1 MYIVV
6 QHSISDPVNFLKHA
20 EAANA
25 KMPPA
30 LKLHHVF
37 SAPDGT
43 KAVCVWEAPSI
54 TAVKDF
60 LEPAVGKYGR
70 NEYYEVPNKE
80 GAVLPKLAATTTL

>member
-1 MYIVV
+1 MYIMV
-6 QHSISDPVNFLKHA
+6 QHTISDPATFHSRA
-20 EAANA
+20 EEANA
-25 KMPPA
+25 SMPSN

-37 SAPDGT
+37 STPDGT

-80 GAVLPKLAATTTL
+80 GVVIPRIPVTA